1 MEVEGKDEE
10 GTGDDEV
17 EDHLGCEPGSKGADS
32 EQIGTHQG
40 RPAAGRCTSLPLKE
54 RPGKKQADDDHG
66 DRGREANDGER
77 WVDRLDEAPGTGR
90 DEGQHDGAHGDG
102 RQGDTRN
109 VESAGLRR
117 RRQVLDLA
125 AERKNQ
131 RDDHD
136 GFRPEHPAP
145 TEVRGCPA
153 TNEGSGGGSCTRNA
167 AEESVG
173 DGSVAAGVVDGCE
186 SSNRRDDHRGADA
199 FDDRPADEQHA
210 EAAGQRC
217 HQGADRVHDRTDNEG
232 ASPANAS
239 AKTRTGKDQG
249 RHRQGERG
257 DGQLHRTDGGVQIS
271 DDHHDGDVHHGAI
284 DNHDEICQPEHHDR
298 QPLAHG
304 VNLPAVGCEI
314 PGRGMFSMFAPTGK
328 SIGSAA

>member
-1 MEVEGKDEE
+1 MQVERKDEE
-10 GTGDDEV
+10 RAGDDEV

-32 EQIGTHQG
+32 EQVGTHEGVQP
-40 RPAAGRCTSLPLKE
+40 RAAAVRSHSMNA
-54 RPGKKQADDDHG
+54 QARSKPTMTMG
-66 DRGREANDGER
+66 IVGEKPTTVNGGSIGLMKPQVLAETR
-77 WVDRLDEAPGTGR
+77 ASTVVPIAT
-90 DEGQHDGAHGDG
+90 A

-117 RRQVLDLA
+117 RRQVLDLS

-153 TNEGSGGGSCTRNA
+153 ANERPGGGSCTSNA
-167 AEESVG
+167 AEEGVG

-186 SSNRRDDHRGADA
+186 GGNRRDDHRGADA

-232 ASPANAS
+232 ASPANAR

-284 DNHDEICQPEHHDR
+284 DNHDEIRQPEHHDR